1 MAFKKNQ
8 CVTVEINDIT
18 DLGFG
23 VGRVD
28 GQVVFVS
35 DTVPGDVCEV
45 KIIKV
50 NKTYLVGRVEK
61 YIQKSDMRVTDRCA
75 ERACKSCAYKNIS
88 YACEANFKE
97 DGVRHIF
104 STSALDGITT
114 APVTASLSRV
124 THAQCLR

>member
-23 VGRVD
+23 VGRID
-28 GQVVFVS
+28 GAVVFVS

-45 KIIKV
+45 KLIKV
-50 NKTYLVGRVEK
+50 NNTYLVGRAEK
-61 YIQKSDMRVTDRCA
+61 YIKRSDKRVCTRCT

-88 YACEANFKE
+88 YEYEATLK
-97 DGVRHIF
+97 
-104 STSALDGITT
+104 
-114 APVTASLSRV
+114 
-124 THAQCLR
+124 

>member
-8 CVTVEINDIT
+8 TVTVEINDIT

-28 GQVVFVS
+28 GIVVFVS

-50 NKTYLVGRVEK
+50 NKTYLDR
-61 YIQKSDMRVTDRCA
+61 KSV
-75 ERACKSCAYKNIS
+75 
-88 YACEANFKE
+88 
-97 DGVRHIF
+97 V
-104 STSALDGITT
+104 
-114 APVTASLSRV
+114 
-124 THAQCLR
+124 

>member
-8 CVTVEINDIT
+8 VVTVEINDLT

-28 GQVVFVS
+28 GAVVFVS

-50 NKTYLVGRVEK
+50 NKTYLVGRAEK
-61 YIQKSDMRVTDRCA
+61 YIKLSDKRVTDRYCGNNHKCSSRCCYKPSK
-75 ERACKSCAYKNIS
+75 EQSNENSC
-88 YACEANFKE
+88 
-97 DGVRHIF
+97 
-104 STSALDGITT
+104 
-114 APVTASLSRV
+114 
-124 THAQCLR
+124 

>member
-8 CVTVEINDIT
+8 IVTVEINDIT

-28 GQVVFVS
+28 GAVIFVS

-50 NKTYLVGRVEK
+50 NSTYLVGRAEFSVEISVDQLASPSLRSVMIYNILRAEK
-61 YIQKSDMRVTDRCA
+61 RYIGGKKIRDR
-75 ERACKSCAYKNIS
+75 RN
-88 YACEANFKE
+88 
-97 DGVRHIF
+97 DR
-104 STSALDGITT
+104 
-114 APVTASLSRV
+114 SL
-124 THAQCLR
+124 